1 MYRDFGLDLRL
12 ARRSAGYIQSDV
24 AHLLGVEQWLIS
36 ELERGRRLPNL
47 EQMTGLS
54 LVFGRAFENL
64 FAGLMSASRS
74 TLLQRLDTM
83 PAGVRDYVETRN
95 RKASL
100 QRLRTRLLADPDE
113 HGGT

>member
-47 EQMTGLS
+47 EQMTGVPEVEAQAWAA
-54 LVFGRAFENL
+54 LV
-64 FAGLMSASRS
+64 
-74 TLLQRLDTM
+74 T
-83 PAGVRDYVETRN
+83 GVRDYVETRN

-100 QRLRTRLLADPDE
+100 QRLRTRLLADPGE